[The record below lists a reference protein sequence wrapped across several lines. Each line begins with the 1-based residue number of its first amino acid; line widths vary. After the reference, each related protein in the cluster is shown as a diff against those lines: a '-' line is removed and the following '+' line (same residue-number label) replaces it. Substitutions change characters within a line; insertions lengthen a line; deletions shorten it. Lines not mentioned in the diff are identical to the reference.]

1 LCLALGSASSNEVT
15 ETEKEAWQPVLQQ
28 WHCQLPEAVTHA
40 ASGFALRAWRLP
52 VPDVSESSVATTGY
66 DWEWTKMGLTM
77 LRIPAGNLLLE
88 QKQIEV
94 AEFLLS
100 DAEVTTG
107 LFQQFLEDAQYKY
120 DKPTDWEGWANGT
133 TRTLENPA
141 QQTSWYDAVLFCNWL
156 SRREGRTPCYERSGA
171 LDKMLDPD
179 NKTVHYPAWGLID
192 AADGYRLPTEVQWE
206 YACRAGTTTQF
217 ALGESET
224 WLRRYAVYNASHS
237 APVRSKLCN
246 GWGLFDM
253 HGNLWE
259 WCHDLFRPGV
269 LESQANGGYP
279 SGSERSVRGGSW
291 FGASGFCRSN
301 YRIYNTPANRGYSV
315 GFRVVRVR

>member
-1 LCLALGSASSNEVT
+1 
-15 ETEKEAWQPVLQQ
+15 
-28 WHCQLPEAVTHA
+28 
-40 ASGFALRAWRLP
+40 
-52 VPDVSESSVATTGY
+52 
-66 DWEWTKMGLTM
+66 
-77 LRIPAGNLLLE
+77 
-88 QKQIEV
+88 
-94 AEFLLS
+94 
-100 DAEVTTG
+100 
-107 LFQQFLEDAQYKY
+107 
-120 DKPTDWEGWANGT
+120 
-133 TRTLENPA
+133 
-141 QQTSWYDAVLFCNWL
+141 
-156 SRREGRTPCYERSGA
+156 
-171 LDKMLDPD
+171 
-179 NKTVHYPAWGLID
+179 VHYPAWGLID